1 MTLKQQIGDLQ
12 KDAAQNAKA
21 LEQWQLEHD
30 KLKLVE
36 IESVSF
42 FDYQFLCVDL
52 SLVTMMTTTR
62 MRTRIR

>member
-21 LEQWQLEHD
+21 LESWQLEHD

-36 IESVSF
+36 IE
-42 FDYQFLCVDL
+42 
-52 SLVTMMTTTR
+52 LVCY
-62 MRTRIR
+62 